1 MEPLYMIDTTIA
13 YNGLAANT
21 TELGRNMS
29 SIHAFQLAL
38 WQSISRHLEVTE
50 STTSTAELLAT
61 QVPLATL
68 VVHRIDAEH
77 RRVRVV
83 ASGPG
88 NAVNESTNEL
98 QLADASWRKL
108 DRWMKQQTALHR

>member
-21 TELGRNMS
+21 TELGRTMP

-50 STTSTAELLAT
+50 STTSTAELLAA
-61 QVPLATL
+61 QVPVAAL
-68 VVHRIDAEH
+68 VVHRVDAEH

-88 NAVNESTNEL
+88 DAVSESASEL
-98 QLADASWRKL
+98 QLSD
-108 DRWMKQQTALHR
+108 